1 MPDGGRR
8 MTTVSD
14 LGTPC
19 CLLDLDILERNLA
32 DMAALCQGNGK
43 KLYPMVKTH
52 KSAYIAARQ
61 AAHGADGFLAG
72 TLDEAEML
80 AANGHREIMLAYPV
94 VGAMN
99 MDRVV
104 ELTRLAHIT
113 LSFDGVEAAA
123 LWEDRLEAA
132 DLTLDYLLIID
143 CGLHR
148 FGVPPTMVTGLARDM
163 ERFRRLNFR
172 GIATHP
178 GQVYGCQTPDEVAA
192 VAAEEAA
199 ALKLAYD
206 LLTAAGMAME
216 HVATGSTPTAQWAA
230 RQPYI
235 TTLRPGNYV
244 FNDAIQTAL
253 DVAPAEM
260 CALTVLASVVAHP
273 AGDRYIMDAGSKSLG
288 LDKGAHGA
296 ALLRGYGV
304 IQGHPEVW
312 IEGLSEEVGK
322 LRATAPTSLQ
332 VGERVRIIPN
342 HACAAA
348 NMTGFYVG
356 HRQGVVDR
364 LITVDARGGNRAPFL
379 A

>member
-1 MPDGGRR
+1 
-8 MTTVSD
+8 MTTVND
-14 LGTPC
+14 LSTPC
-19 CLLDLDILERNLA
+19 CLLDLDILEKNLA
-32 DMAALCQGNGK
+32 DMAALCLGNGK

-61 AAHGADGFLAG
+61 AAHGADGFMVG

-80 AANGHREIMLAYPV
+80 AANEHGEIMLAYPV
-94 VGAMN
+94 VGDANMN
-99 MDRVV
+99 RVV
-104 ELTRLAHIT
+104 ALARKAHVI
-113 LSFDGVEAAA
+113 LSFDGLEAAS
-123 LWEDRLEAA
+123 LWEDRLDAA

-148 FGVPPTMVTGLARDM
+148 FGVPPTMAAGLARDM
-163 ERFRRLNFR
+163 GRFKRLHFR

-199 ALKLAYD
+199 ALKMAYD
-206 LLTAAGMAME
+206 LLTSAGMAVE
-216 HVATGSTPTAQWAA
+216 HVATGSTPTAKWAA
-230 RQPYI
+230 QQPFI

-253 DVAPAEM
+253 GVAPAER
-260 CALTVLASVVAHP
+260 CALTVLAAVIARP
-273 AGDRYIMDAGSKSLG
+273 ADDRYIIDTGSKSLG

-304 IQGHPEVW
+304 VQGQPEVW

-342 HACAAA
+342 HACAVA
-348 NMTGFYVG
+348 NMTGFYAG
-356 HRQGVVDR
+356 HRQGMVDR
-364 LITVDARGGNRAPFL
+364 LIMVDARGGSRPPFL
-379 A
+379 AQEG